1 MFTVRTA
8 SAPDTRGFSPPAN
21 DGSQH
26 EEEARRFG
34 KVVVCGCVMSRTLAS
49 WLGDRVNIYPVK
61 GYSITVNVTEKAG
74 QQAAPRGQ
82 LARRQGQDPH
92 ELSRQHPLPCCGN
105 LRVQGLQP
113 GYPRLA
119 DRALDRMVPSRSGRR
134 FRKSDSSI
142 FGPK

>member
-1 MFTVRTA
+1 MFTGQDGKRA
-8 SAPDTRGFSPPAN
+8 GYARILAAAN

-26 EEEARRFG
+26 EEEARKFG

-119 DRALDRMVPSRSGRR
+119 DRALDRMVPSGLGRR
-134 FRKSDSSI
+134 FRKSVATI
-142 FGPK
+142 GPK